1 MRKTCRDW
9 FACFFLTSGSYAK
22 QNKYDTSH
30 FCTFRKLQ
38 EPNNCES
45 LHESGWIG
53 MQIGFVFIRKCG
65 WNYRNM
71 DVVMCSCENE
81 STFGQS
87 RSTKWNLLDSFMT
100 KFCSFGCNNST
111 FKGLFF
117 VFSCS
122 KRSNPSF
129 WAEFWQ
135 EGIHL
140 TTLKAFHNPKYLFF
154 FSQKDMN
161 YCT

>member
-1 MRKTCRDW
+1 
-9 FACFFLTSGSYAK
+9 
-22 QNKYDTSH
+22 
-30 FCTFRKLQ
+30 
-38 EPNNCES
+38 
-45 LHESGWIG
+45 
-53 MQIGFVFIRKCG
+53 MQIGLFFIRKC

-71 DVVMCSCENE
+71 DVVTCSCENE

-111 FKGLFF
+111 FKGLFL
-117 VFSCS
+117 VFSCR

-135 EGIHL
+135 KGIHL
-140 TTLKAFHNPKYLFF
+140 TTLKAFHNPKYYFF
-154 FSQKDMN
+154 PRRTWTTARKTRFRWVVFISHGAKDSDDSKLLDMKI
-161 YCT
+161 